1 MQIGPLSICMF
12 QDIMRFAF
20 KWPACVS
27 FAERTKLKF
36 KGIPHHKLEL
46 LPCQIGEM
54 VISVVITVNLV
65 LHISMH
71 IEGISYSSSR
81 YNCLQIS
88 ICGNVIRKSHYQFL
102 LFVFGFC
109 FRILITDAAL
119 KPTNGYQAIQ
129 SLLDAAEKQVLILFH
144 VLSHSE
150 NVNV

>member
-27 FAERTKLKF
+27 FADRTKLKF

-46 LPCQIGEM
+46 LPCQIREM

-71 IEGISYSSSR
+71 IESISYSSSLD
-81 YNCLQIS
+81 NCLQIS
-88 ICGNVIRKSHYQFL
+88 ICENLISKSHYQFL

-109 FRILITDAAL
+109 FPLLITDAA
-119 KPTNGYQAIQ
+119 PGPINGYQAMQ
-129 SLLDAAEKQVLILFH
+129 SLLYAAEKQVLILFPE
-144 VLSHSE
+144 LSLPE
-150 NVNV
+150 NVNA